1 MFDKKLKVNALYSTA
16 GLLLRTGL
24 QAISFFIVSST
35 LGPQEMGKYIT
46 VFSIC
51 GLLAILFDFGRYYR
65 LIADIKENS
74 EFTTHIWNRIAEAS
88 KLFPLSVATSM
99 IMTLVFFPEIDWLLV
114 LLMSL
119 SILVLDRAFI
129 YFSAIQIA
137 IEDMKLHFIY
147 DLLQAGLRIAVTIL
161 FVVLNLS
168 SATQWAMMTLVA
180 SVFAFL
186 ASIGWIIAKHPIA
199 TSGVESL
206 SSILRTG
213 FSYSLSQLSQG
224 ASNEVDKLS
233 LGYLS
238 SMNSVGQYGVA
249 ARLLNLV
256 VLPINAILR
265 VVFPRYYNFENNQQR
280 FSYALKVVVP
290 IFLMTLVAAIG
301 MYYLAF
307 VVPLLLGEQ
316 YQGTEQILKVV
327 AFIPMFWV
335 CSLVF
340 LDVLTVSGAQ
350 SKRATLSTGF
360 LCANLILN
368 IVLIPEYDYFGAAY
382 ATLSAFILY
391 FISSFLVAWKHCAK
405 SEDKA

>member
-1 MFDKKLKVNALYSTA
+1 MFDNKLKVNALYSTA

-35 LGPQEMGKYIT
+35 LGPQEMGEYIT

-65 LIADIKENS
+65 LIADIKENETFS
-74 EFTTHIWNRIAEAS
+74 ANIWNRMIEAA
-88 KLFPLSVATSM
+88 KLFPLSVLSAVVITS
-99 IMTLVFFPEIDWLLV
+99 VFFPGIELMLV
-114 LLMSL
+114 LLMSS

-129 YFSAIQIA
+129 YFSAVQIA

-147 DLLQAGLRIAVTIL
+147 DLLQAALRIAVTVV
-161 FVVLNLS
+161 FVMLNMTTS
-168 SATQWAMMTLVA
+168 TEWAMMTLFA
-180 SVFAFL
+180 SVFAAA
-186 ASIGWIIAKHPIA
+186 ASIGWIVKAHPLV
-199 TSGVESL
+199 TSHVESL
-206 SSILRTG
+206 ASILKTG

-256 VLPINAILR
+256 VLPMNAILR
-265 VVFPRYYNFENNQQR
+265 VVFPRYYNFENNSQR
-280 FSYALKVVVP
+280 FNYALKVVMP
-290 IFLMTLVAAIG
+290 IFAIALVAAAG
-301 MYYLAF
+301 MYNLAF
-307 VVPLLLGEQ
+307 VIPMLLGEQ

-350 SKRATLSTGF
+350 KYRAMLSTAF
-360 LCANLILN
+360 LGVNLVLN
-368 IVLIPEYDYFGAAY
+368 IALIPQYDYFGAAY
-382 ATLSAFILY
+382 ATLGAFILY
-391 FISSFLVAWKHCAK
+391 FISSVFIAWKHCRRL
-405 SEDKA
+405 E